1 MGESSGSGHT
11 TGFLLHR
18 IRDGDAAARSALVAR
33 VGPLLQ
39 RFARGRVPQLLRHQQ
54 DTADL
59 LQITWLRVLERLP
72 QIRTESPGDFFA
84 YLRTVLINAL
94 RETLRRQG
102 ASPVLGPGGEDDA
115 AASAALPAAEVEPD
129 DWLAYEQSLQ
139 RLEPAHRAL
148 VLMRFEF
155 GMSFAE
161 IAAELGETPDGV
173 RMKLNRA
180 IARMASA
187 AEAQAPAS
195 RIGDSKPA

>member
-1 MGESSGSGHT
+1 MGDSGDVGNT
-11 TGFLLHR
+11 TAFLLQR
-18 IRDGDAAARSALVAR
+18 IRDGDSAARSALVAR
-33 VGPLLQ
+33 IGPLLQ
-39 RFARGRVPQLLRHQQ
+39 RFARGRVPQLLRHQH

-72 QIRTESPGDFFA
+72 QIRTDSPDDFFA

-94 RETLRRQG
+94 RETLRRRG
-102 ASPVLGPGGEDDA
+102 ASPVIGPGGEDDA
-115 AASAALPAAEVEPD
+115 AASAALPTAEVDPD

-161 IAAELGETPDGV
+161 IAAELGESADGV

-187 AEAQAPAS
+187 CEPRETGS
-195 RIGDSKPA
+195 RMGDSKPA